1 MNADAIHQAVAR
13 DCGDPSLQHLLAEPT
28 TEWAGVVAMQRHLRN
43 EHQTLMFV
51 AELNKLAGSIGQAT
65 PLQHEEAFLNVRGK
79 WR

>member
-1 MNADAIHQAVAR
+1 
-13 DCGDPSLQHLLAEPT
+13 
-28 TEWAGVVAMQRHLRN
+28 MQRHLRN